1 MNFLLAACRPQFSDF
16 NPLKQG
22 ETLVNF
28 FGGVFLVTCRSEC
41 AHFNP
46 SEGGKRSSIFC
57 WLLADRIVRF
67 LTLKTRGNARRFFIW
82 CFWSLSV
89 PKSTFPTPNSIEFGA
104 GSVDFEF
111 VSLSALALRSFSAP
125 GAVEVMFFPRVW
137 LETQDSSQ
145 KGKPGK
151 ST

>member
-16 NPLKQG
+16 YPSKQG

-28 FGGVFLVTCRSEC
+28 FVGVFLVTCRSEC

-57 WLLADRIVRF
+57 WLLADRIVRL

-82 CFWSLSV
+82 CFWSLSG

-104 GSVDFEF
+104 GSVHFEF
-111 VSLSALALRSFSAP
+111 VSLSALALRLSSAP
-125 GAVEVMFFPRVW
+125 GAKNPRDCTTTNW
-137 LETQDSSQ
+137 H
-145 KGKPGK
+145 
-151 ST
+151 